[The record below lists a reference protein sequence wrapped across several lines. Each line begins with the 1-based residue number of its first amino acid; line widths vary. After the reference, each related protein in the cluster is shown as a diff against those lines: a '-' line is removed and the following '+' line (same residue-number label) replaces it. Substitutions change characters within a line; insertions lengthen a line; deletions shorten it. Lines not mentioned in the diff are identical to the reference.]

1 MDNQDRMDLKRCRN
15 VLIQSN
21 DPRFN
26 YAFNQE
32 KDIQNFEKLPEIIS
46 LTAYDYGVMKDD
58 GDDTK
63 LPSLTPLSLL
73 ASTQSLEDM
82 EEWYRQKYPKLPDE
96 FHGIMARYSTGQ
108 TLTKKETKNAI
119 KKYNKKSKNKGQ
131 DPPVG
136 MTMVKGK
143 FSLSFD

>member
-1 MDNQDRMDLKRCRN
+1 MDLKKCRN
-15 VLIQSN
+15 VIIQSN

-26 YAFNQE
+26 YNFNHQD
-32 KDIQNFEKLPEIIS
+32 DIDNFEKLPDIIQLS
-46 LTAYDYGVMKDD
+46 AYDYSVVKDD
-58 GDDTK
+58 GDAAN
-63 LPSLTPLSLL
+63 LPALTPLSLL

-82 EEWYRQKYPKLPDE
+82 EEWYRQKYPTMPDE
-96 FHGIMARYSTGQ
+96 YHGIMARYSCGQ

-119 KKYNKKSKNKGQ
+119 KKYNKKNKDKDL

-136 MTMVKGK
+136 LTIVKGN

>member
-1 MDNQDRMDLKRCRN
+1 MDIKKCRN

-26 YAFNQE
+26 YNFNHPD
-32 KDIQNFEKLPEIIS
+32 DIDNFEKLPDIIQLS
-46 LTAYDYGVMKDD
+46 QYDYSVVKDD
-58 GDDTK
+58 GDEAN
-63 LPSLTPLSLL
+63 LPALTPLSLL

-82 EEWYRQKYPKLPDE
+82 EEWYRQKYPRMPEE
-96 FHGIMARYSTGQ
+96 FHGIMARYSCGQ

-119 KKYNKKSKNKGQ
+119 KKYNKKNKKKGL

-136 MTMVKGK
+136 LTMAKGNY
-143 FSLSFD
+143 SLSFD